1 MIKKISFI
9 YRQYLLGHPFLVLLF
24 LAMILVISATN
35 IKNFKLDAS
44 ADTLILEDDRDLKIF
59 RNVSERYE
67 SSDFMIL
74 TLTDKNKNI
83 FSSDTLQ
90 LIDTLTREIKTL
102 QNIDSVT
109 SITNIPLVTSSE
121 KPLTELIN
129 DIPNILSDDI
139 DRNRAK
145 EEILT
150 SPIYKDLVIS
160 SDARTTAMQLVIK
173 KNQSLFNALK
183 QRNLFFEKYQE
194 DESFESEYELA
205 KARYQNL
212 GETNFWL

>member
-9 YRQYLLGHPFLVLLF
+9 YRQYLLGHPVLALLF
-24 LAMILVISATN
+24 LAVILAISATN
-35 IKNFKLDAS
+35 IKNFTLDAS
-44 ADTLILEDDRDLKIF
+44 ADTLILEDDQDLKIF
-59 RNVSERYE
+59 RNITERYQ

-83 FSSDTLQ
+83 FSSDTLR
-90 LIDTLTREIKTL
+90 LIDTLSKEIKTIE
-102 QNIDSVT
+102 NIDSVV

-129 DIPNILSDDI
+129 DIPNILSEDI

-150 SPIYKDLVIS
+150 SPIYKDLIIS
-160 SDARTTAMQLVIK
+160 SDAKTTAMQIVIK
-173 KNQSLFNALK
+173 KNESLTNALNK
-183 QRNLFFEKYQE
+183 GIYFLKNKKIKVLR
-194 DESFESEYELA
+194 
-205 KARYQNL
+205 
-212 GETNFWL
+212 TNIY

>member
-1 MIKKISFI
+1 
-9 YRQYLLGHPFLVLLF
+9 
-24 LAMILVISATN
+24 MILVISATN

-74 TLTDKNKNI
+74 TLTDKNENI

-150 SPIYKDLVIS
+150 SPIYNCLLYTSPSPRD
-160 SDARTTAMQLVIK
+160 
-173 KNQSLFNALK
+173 
-183 QRNLFFEKYQE
+183 
-194 DESFESEYELA
+194 
-205 KARYQNL
+205 
-212 GETNFWL
+212 